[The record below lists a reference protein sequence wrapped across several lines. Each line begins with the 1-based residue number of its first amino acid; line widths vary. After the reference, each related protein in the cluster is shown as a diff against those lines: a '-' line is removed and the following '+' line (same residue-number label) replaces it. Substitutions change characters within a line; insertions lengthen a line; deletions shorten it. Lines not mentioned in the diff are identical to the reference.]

1 MAEDLQK
8 QLALAT
14 EGIMIPSTVMNKLA
28 PKKVTTATSYDM
40 NTNSLMTNIK
50 PIEDSFKPVGTYNP
64 SEVFKGPA
72 VIRYGADGQRNLVEP
87 DSGML
92 AGSPF
97 KFSID
102 PITGMEKPLPKPG
115 EGIVEDVSPTPP
127 ITTPVEP
134 KQPTFDPCPTGFKF
148 DPRLQRCV
156 KIEEDKGDR
165 EDNVVINKPRN
176 RGATA
181 KATGYITDA
190 IDKLPG
196 ERGEKLAG
204 TYGKDVN
211 LTIDNTSALAMF
223 GSVGKVLDEAF
234 VKGPADKR
242 LLEFGK
248 FVDVPGILDEK
259 GNVKGITVT
268 KNANGTLNA
277 KFTEEGKYNFG
288 LIQTNESLRGNLAS
302 TQKTDKSRGG
312 PGNVIMGPNN
322 TPMIVGPISVNSFGK
337 TSKEFLTPEQVEKNR
352 KAVEDAQ
359 KRRDNLKLTTVTT
372 RPSLV
377 GQTKDTSKDARE
389 FKKIYGKQKSQQQ
402 LKQERDQIE
411 SDLDNLLKKNI
422 TEADRQAAKK
432 TTGSS
437 ANKKDKGKI
446 VCTMMNESY
455 GFGSFRNKIWLAQ
468 SRNLAKEYEIGYHT
482 LFLPLVKYAKQKGFI
497 NNIVKKVLEHIA
509 IHRTIDIRKQKYN
522 KLDILGRTYRTIL
535 EPLCYITGG
544 IKTWKKK

>member
-72 VIRYGADGQRNLVEP
+72 VIRYGAEGQRNLVEP

-97 KFSID
+97 KFSVD
-102 PITGMEKPLPKPG
+102 PVTGMEKPLPKPG
-115 EGIVEDVSPTPP
+115 EGIVEDVTPTPP

-134 KQPTFDPCPTGFKF
+134 EQPAIDPCPIGFKF

-223 GSVGKVLDEAF
+223 GSVGKVLDEVF

-248 FVDVPGILDEK
+248 FVDVPGTLDEN

-288 LIQTNESLRGNLAS
+288 LIQTDESLRGNLAS
-302 TQKTDKSRGG
+302 TQKTDRQ
-312 PGNVIMGPNN
+312 GNIIMAPNN

-377 GQTKDTSKDARE
+377 GQTKDTSKEARE
-389 FKKIYGKQKSQQQ
+389 FKERFGKQKSQQQ